1 MTDLARAWIVPLDVP
16 PDIAASCRDVLDD
29 GERAR
34 AAAFLSPRDRQ
45 RFTVAHGALR
55 LLAGHEMGTRP
66 AALTWVPGPN
76 GKPELVP
83 PWSGLHTSLSHS
95 GDMIAVA
102 ISTGRP
108 VGVDIQHLV
117 PGLDPAALSARF
129 FPPDE
134 HAYVMAARD
143 PGARAGRFAQLWA
156 RKEAVVKA
164 AGGRLWPNL
173 KIAVHDRD
181 VVGCAEPQV
190 ACRVADVPAPASFRA
205 AVALTGA
212 APFAMETAGWPVP
225 FRLVDD
231 HRDSVAGACSANSEI
246 PDPPTRRPA

>member
-1 MTDLARAWIVPLDVP
+1 MTGLVRVWIVPVDVP
-16 PDIAASCRDVLDD
+16 PGTVARCRDALDD

-34 AAAFLSPRDRQ
+34 AAAFLGPRDRQ

-55 LLAGHEMGTRP
+55 ILAGRELKTPP
-66 AALTWVPGPN
+66 AALSWTPGRH
-76 GKPELVP
+76 GKPGLAP

-95 GDMIAVA
+95 GDRIAAA

-117 PGLDPAALSARF
+117 PGLQVAGLSARF

-134 HAYVMAARD
+134 AGYVAAGRD
-143 PGARAGRFAQLWA
+143 ASEQVDRFAQLWA

-173 KIAVHDRD
+173 RIAVRSRD
-181 VVGCAEPQV
+181 VVSCAEP
-190 ACRVADVPAPASFRA
+190 AGPYRVADVTAPPGFRA
-205 AVALTGA
+205 AVALAGA
-212 APFAMETAGWPVP
+212 APFAVAAACWP
-225 FRLVDD
+225 
-231 HRDSVAGACSANSEI
+231 G
-246 PDPPTRRPA
+246 